1 MTKKVFLI
9 LCTFTFLFSFQSS
22 LEDRLYSLNRQ
33 LMCPICDG
41 LTLEQSQASV
51 AVEMRS
57 EIRKMVI
64 KGMSDQEIKDY
75 YVEKY
80 GLYILANP
88 PKNGFDSLV
97 FIAPL
102 LFGLLG
108 LIILYK
114 YLFSQLLYLNYLDE
128 QTTLR

>member
-1 MTKKVFLI
+1 MTKKVFLL

-64 KGMSDQEIKDY
+64 KGMTDQEIKDY

-80 GLYILANP
+80 GLFILANP

-108 LIILYK
+108 LIILYR
-114 YLFSQLLYLNYLDE
+114 YLFS
-128 QTTLR
+128 

>member
-1 MTKKVFLI
+1 
-9 LCTFTFLFSFQSS
+9 
-22 LEDRLYSLNRQ
+22 
-33 LMCPICDG
+33 
-41 LTLEQSQASV
+41 
-51 AVEMRS
+51 
-57 EIRKMVI
+57 
-64 KGMSDQEIKDY
+64 MSDQEIKDY

-114 YLFSQLLYLNYLDE
+114 YLFS
-128 QTTLR
+128 